1 MEIGKCYKDKSKDFC
16 QLGRDIFGKFVN
28 NLLTSIKLAVLRRV
42 ARPATVA
49 VITRMVSNRRNL
61 KITPSI
67 AVAMSKTVLLA
78 EDEPNIVE
86 SLSFLLE
93 RAGFEIKVATDGR
106 QALESALEQQ
116 PDVLVLD
123 LMLPELDGYEV
134 LRQLRANPKGVNLP
148 VLMLTA
154 KGQRIDRETALEC
167 GADLFMTK
175 PFANAE
181 ITAAV
186 TRLASQPRG

>member
-1 MEIGKCYKDKSKDFC
+1 M
-16 QLGRDIFGKFVN
+16 
-28 NLLTSIKLAVLRRV
+28 T
-42 ARPATVA
+42 
-49 VITRMVSNRRNL
+49 
-61 KITPSI
+61 
-67 AVAMSKTVLLA
+67 KTVLLA

-86 SLSFLLE
+86 SLTFLLE
-93 RAGFEIKVATDGR
+93 RAGFAISVANDGR
-106 QALESALEQQ
+106 QALESALELQ
-116 PDVLVLD
+116 PSVLVLD

-134 LRQLRANPKGVNLP
+134 LRQLRANPKGEKLP

-186 TRLASQPRG
+186 TELASRSQV

>member
-1 MEIGKCYKDKSKDFC
+1 M
-16 QLGRDIFGKFVN
+16 
-28 NLLTSIKLAVLRRV
+28 T
-42 ARPATVA
+42 
-49 VITRMVSNRRNL
+49 
-61 KITPSI
+61 
-67 AVAMSKTVLLA
+67 KTVLLA

-86 SLSFLLE
+86 SITFLLE
-93 RAGFEIKVATDGR
+93 RAGFDVIVATDGR
-106 QALESALEQQ
+106 QALVTALEKL

-134 LRQLRANPKGVNLP
+134 LRNLRADPDGAKLP

-186 TRLASQPRG
+186 MKLAETSRD

>member
-1 MEIGKCYKDKSKDFC
+1 MT
-16 QLGRDIFGKFVN
+16 Q
-28 NLLTSIKLAVLRRV
+28 
-42 ARPATVA
+42 
-49 VITRMVSNRRNL
+49 
-61 KITPSI
+61 
-67 AVAMSKTVLLA
+67 TVLLA

-86 SLSFLLE
+86 SLTFLLE
-93 RAGFEIKVATDGR
+93 RAGFDISVASDGR
-106 QALESALEQQ
+106 QALDAALQQQ
-116 PDVLVLD
+116 PAVLVLD

-134 LRQLRANPKGVNLP
+134 LRRLRADPKGEKLP

-181 ITAAV
+181 IIAAV
-186 TRLASQPRG
+186 VELAARSPD

>member
-1 MEIGKCYKDKSKDFC
+1 M
-16 QLGRDIFGKFVN
+16 
-28 NLLTSIKLAVLRRV
+28 T
-42 ARPATVA
+42 
-49 VITRMVSNRRNL
+49 
-61 KITPSI
+61 
-67 AVAMSKTVLLA
+67 KTVLLA

-86 SLSFLLE
+86 SLTFLLE
-93 RAGFEIKVATDGR
+93 RAGFQISVAIDGR

-116 PDVLVLD
+116 PAVLVLD

-134 LRQLRANPKGVNLP
+134 LRRLRADPKGENLP

-154 KGQRIDRETALEC
+154 KGQRIDRETALKC

-186 TRLASQPRG
+186 TKLASRSQV